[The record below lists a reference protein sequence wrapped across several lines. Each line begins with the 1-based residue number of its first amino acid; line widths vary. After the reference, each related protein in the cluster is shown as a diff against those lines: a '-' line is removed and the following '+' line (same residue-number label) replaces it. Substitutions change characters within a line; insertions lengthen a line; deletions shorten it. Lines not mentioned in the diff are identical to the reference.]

1 MLESPWLR
9 KERRE
14 ELWASCGGWRRGDRG
29 SPGEDQ
35 GRRLRLLNWL
45 ESLWSGGEACKAQ
58 AVTQQRR
65 PQPLFLRCCSRS
77 LAGRELIGIVD
88 EVAAGT
94 VRAEANG
101 VECATWL
108 CLVLGVPAEASQLIQ
123 AVGKLAL
130 GAILAG
136 PTFLIGAAEFS
147 LVPGGD
153 VGGWGW
159 GTRGRRGSS
168 GGKRGVAD
176 AEAWWRKQKLRGYVS
191 YFVLSASHSTDVAFD
206 HAD

>member
-1 MLESPWLR
+1 MLECWLR

-29 SPGEDQ
+29 GPREDQ
-35 GRRLRLLNWL
+35 GRRLQFLNWL
-45 ESLWSGGEACKAQ
+45 ESLCSGEACKAQ

-65 PQPLFLRCCSRS
+65 PQPVSLRCCSRS
-77 LAGRELIGIVD
+77 VAGRELISIVD

-94 VRAEANG
+94 VWAEANG

-123 AVGKLAL
+123 AMGKLAL
-130 GAILAG
+130 GAILAS

-147 LVPGGD
+147 LVPRGD

-159 GTRGRRGSS
+159 GSRGRRGSS
-168 GGKRGVAD
+168 GGKRGIAD
-176 AEAWWRKQKLRGYVS
+176 AEAWWRKQQLRGYVS
-191 YFVLSASHSTDVAFD
+191 YFVLSTSNSTDVAFD